1 MADKVHRLSLAASS
15 RVSSSDLDRDS
26 ESFEI
31 VKDLVAAQLRK
42 EGIQLWLPPY
52 TVEETGEVGQF
63 PLVC

>member
-1 MADKVHRLSLAASS
+1 MASHSG
-15 RVSSSDLDRDS
+15 VSSSGLDRDS